1 MKFLY
6 NYYVHDLKTL
16 MNLRDLIDQLLFEE
30 EGTTL
35 DFKCEQYRFRRA
47 TEDEKSE
54 LLKDILSFANAH
66 RRTDAYILIGVKE
79 VKGGRSEIVGI
90 SDDLDDAS
98 LQQFINSKTNKPID
112 FSYKTIQYNEFKV
125 GIIHIPVQ
133 RRPFFLTKDVGKLQ
147 KHLVYIR
154 RSSSTDIASPDEVI
168 SSMGKEDIG
177 SHNEIPSLDVFL
189 VSGQHDEIVEK
200 QMECTLINAR
210 LSDDERIPDYGVR
223 NLEINTGTNHNYYY
237 SGNIFCILINMGK
250 TDYDYYND
258 Y

>member
-1 MKFLY
+1 
-6 NYYVHDLKTL
+6 
-16 MNLRDLIDQLLFEE
+16 MNLQDFIDQLLFEE

-35 DFKCEQYRFRRA
+35 DFKREQYRFRGA
-47 TEDEKSE
+47 TDEEKSE
-54 LLKDILSFANAH
+54 LLKDVLSFANAH

-79 VKGGRSEIVGI
+79 VKGGRSEVVGI
-90 SDDLDDAS
+90 SDDLDDAN

-112 FSYKTIQYNEFKV
+112 FSYKAIQYNEFKV

-147 KHLVYIR
+147 KNLVYIR

-177 SHNEIPSLDVFL
+177 SHDEIPSLDVFL

-200 QMECTLINAR
+200 QINAE
-210 LSDDERIPDYGVR
+210 LNNTAPKALNEEGMGIASKEELKNSKKHTYVTNIASNQHFYIMTI
-223 NLEINTGTNHNYYY
+223 INQKTNRAQIRKFAFLAVI
-237 SGNIFCILINMGK
+237 G
-250 TDYDYYND
+250 
-258 Y
+258 